1 MGPESGLKNGTRIR
15 AQNGAGF
22 RAENSQKIKQVWG
35 RIPMPVGHQNR
46 TQGDVQ
52 NGVGQGCLNLTGVR
66 RMAVVQ
72 LRREP
77 GA

>member
-1 MGPESGLKNGTRIR
+1 MGPESGLKNGTGIR
-15 AQNGAGF
+15 AQNGTGF
-22 RAENSQKIKQVWG
+22 RAENSQKMGKVWG
-35 RIPMPVGHQNR
+35 RIPVPVGRRKR